1 MTSSTRSRW
10 SLWST
15 DSFLCIACSGS
26 ALSIGSIG
34 STLSIGSVGSFG
46 SVGSVG
52 SALSFA
58 SALSWLSCGS
68 VLSDRSALAVLGSQ
82 SRGSWAASPALAVV
96 GLAVLTATLRSGPGR
111 LRSGRGRR
119 IVAP

>member
-15 DSFLCIACSGS
+15 DSFLCIGCSGS

-34 STLSIGSVGSFG
+34 STLSIASVG
-46 SVGSVG
+46 
-52 SALSFA
+52 
-58 SALSWLSCGS
+58 SCGS

-82 SRGSWAASPALAVV
+82 SRGSWAASPALAAV
-96 GLAVLTATLRSGPGR
+96 GLALLTATLRP
-111 LRSGRGRR
+111 GRGRR
-119 IVAP
+119 TAAP